1 MHKIILV
8 RHAESIANQKGIH
21 QGQIVDTSLSLRGKK
36 QAKVIAEILSKK
48 GIEEIYASDLKRTV
62 QTASELSKIIKVPVI
77 LDKRLREFSW
87 GEFDKTPEVREK
99 RFQEMYQEEIAKGKT
114 KYEIRPPKGENI
126 WDFIIRAKSFLEE
139 IKKHDKT
146 VAVFSHGGIIN
157 VILNLIE
164 GRDKEKDEFRR
175 YRSENTSFTE
185 IELINGKWTLTSIIN
200 KDHVKKRKPQKIL
213 YENQEEVYL
222 EARKLLLEKLS
233 EALEEA
239 YLFGSLS
246 TKKFGK
252 YCKNQEFHKASN
264 INVLGVLKKQ
274 EIPLD
279 WTYVRKQEYWTI
291 YSAGKI
297 SLNENPHK
305 IELFVTERNNLK
317 KAIEEL
323 KKDKWNPEKIK

>member
-21 QGQIVDTSLSLRGKK
+21 QGQLIDTSLSSRGKK
-36 QAKVIAEILSKK
+36 QAKKIAEILSKK
-48 GIEEIYASDLKRTV
+48 GIEEIYASDLKRAA
-62 QTASELSKIIKVPVI
+62 QTAEELSKIIKVPVI

-87 GEFDKTPEVREK
+87 GEFDKTPETRDQ
-99 RFQEMYQEEIAKGKT
+99 RFQEMYQQEIAKGKT
-114 KYEIRPPKGENI
+114 KYEIRPPNGENI
-126 WDFIIRAKSFLEE
+126 WDFINRAKSFLDE
-139 IKKHDKT
+139 IQKHDKT
-146 VAVFSHGGIIN
+146 VAVFSHGGVIN

-164 GRDKEKDEFRR
+164 GRNKEKDEFRR

-185 IELINGKWTLTSIIN
+185 IELIDGKWVLTNIVN
-200 KDHVKKRKPQKIL
+200 KDHVKKRKPKKML
-213 YENQEEVYL
+213 YENQEEAYQ
-222 EARKLLLEKLS
+222 EAKKLLLEKLS
-233 EALEEA
+233 EVLEEA

-246 TKKFGK
+246 AKKFGK
-252 YCKNQEFHKASN
+252 YYKNQEFHKASD
-264 INVLGVLKKQ
+264 INVLGILKKQ

-279 WTYVRKQEYWTI
+279 WVYVRKQEYWTI
-291 YSAGKI
+291 YTAGKVSI
-297 SLNENPHK
+297 NSNPHK